1 MKCSNSNCENI
12 IKKSHKC
19 NLCPNIFCSNN
30 CILEHF
36 SKYHTTLTSNLLSN
50 INNFSQKIT
59 LKKLE
64 LKSKYISEGKFS
76 TSKIK
81 YDSIYN
87 LNNFVKLTKNGK
99 NIILGQGTYGQVY
112 LTENIINHKFY
123 AIKHMDKEKL
133 KKHVLNPIEAIYN
146 EIDIQSRISH
156 KNIIK
161 LFNVNETIKSFDLIM
176 EYANNGTLFHYIKRN
191 KGLNEKLSFKFF
203 IQICNAIFFLHKNN
217 LMHRDIKP
225 ENILMFDDNLVKLG
239 DFGWC
244 VEIETKTR
252 STFCGTIE
260 YMAPEI
266 VNQINYDQSIDIW
279 SLGILLYEL
288 IHGFSPFRAV
298 KNKFNDDEV
307 IDNIKENKIVF
318 ERNVSFECKEL
329 ILELLNKNEKKRI
342 SIEDV
347 FMSKWVKKFEFEGF
361 FVCLGNFNLDFE
373 RKIKRNESQSNFN
386 FIKNKISNNIG
397 KIKELQRQNSFNN
410 LNSKN
415 FEEIKNNNNN
425 NIEKNFNENNKFLNV
440 IRMNILKNKLMSTE
454 QFKKNFVDEEKKIND
469 NNNNNYQTFE
479 SFKLLSN
486 INNNN
491 NNNNKIFNE
500 KRINKFE
507 FKENFK
513 DFKDEKEDER
523 DKTPEKNILEGPII
537 KPMKIIKDF
546 KKFIKNKTF
555 HNKSKTLMMGIQ
567 NQLKFN

>member
-1 MKCSNSNCENI
+1 MKCSNSNCQNF
-12 IKKSHKC
+12 IKKEHKC

-30 CILEHF
+30 CILDHF
-36 SKYHTTLTSNLLSN
+36 SKYHTTIISNL
-50 INNFSQKIT
+50 ITNNFSQKIT

-64 LKSKYISEGKFS
+64 LKSKYISEGKFT

-81 YDSIYN
+81 YDSLYN

-133 KKHVLNPIEAIYN
+133 KKHVLNPIDAIYN

-161 LFNVNETIKSFDLIM
+161 LFNVNETQKSFDLIM
-176 EYANNGTLFHYIKRN
+176 EYANHGTLFHYIKRN
-191 KGLNEKLSFKFF
+191 RGLNEKLSFKFF
-203 IQICNAIFFLHKNN
+203 IQICNAVFFLHKNN

-225 ENILMFDDNLVKLG
+225 ENILMFDESLVKLG

-252 STFCGTIE
+252 STFCGTVE

-266 VNQINYDQSIDIW
+266 VNQANYDQSIDIW

-298 KNKFNDDEV
+298 KSKFNDDEV

-318 ERNVSFECKEL
+318 EKNVSFECKEL
-329 ILELLNKNEKKRI
+329 ISQLLNKNEKKRI
-342 SIEDV
+342 CIEDV
-347 FMSKWVKKFEFEGF
+347 FLSKWVKKFEFENF
-361 FVCLGNFNLDFE
+361 FVCLGNVNVDCE

-386 FIKNKISNNIG
+386 FIRNKICSDNNMNIG

-410 LNSKN
+410 LISKN
-415 FEEIKNNNNN
+415 FEEIKNN
-425 NIEKNFNENNKFLNV
+425 KNDENNKFLNV
-440 IRMNILKNKLMSTE
+440 IRMNILKNKLKSAE
-454 QFKKNFVDEEKKIND
+454 QFKKNFFDEEQKI
-469 NNNNNYQTFE
+469 NNNNNNNNQTFE

-491 NNNNKIFNE
+491 QNFFNTE
-500 KRINKFE
+500 KKINKFD

-513 DFKDEKEDER
+513 DAKEEER
-523 DKTPEKNILEGPII
+523 EKTPEKNILEGPII

-546 KKFIKNKTF
+546 KQFMKNKTF

>member
-1 MKCSNSNCENI
+1 MKCSNSNCQNF
-12 IKKSHKC
+12 IKKEHKC

-30 CILEHF
+30 CILDHF
-36 SKYHTTLTSNLLSN
+36 SKYHTTIISNL
-50 INNFSQKIT
+50 ITNNFSQKIT

-81 YDSIYN
+81 YDSLYN

-133 KKHVLNPIEAIYN
+133 KKHVLNPIDAIYN

-161 LFNVNETIKSFDLIM
+161 LFNVNETQKSFDLIM
-176 EYANNGTLFHYIKRN
+176 EYANHGTLFHYIKRN
-191 KGLNEKLSFKFF
+191 RGLNEKLSFKFF
-203 IQICNAIFFLHKNN
+203 IQICNAVFFLHKNN

-225 ENILMFDDNLVKLG
+225 ENILMFDESLVKLG

-252 STFCGTIE
+252 STFCGTVE

-266 VNQINYDQSIDIW
+266 VNQANYDQSIDIW

-298 KNKFNDDEV
+298 KSKFNDDEV

-318 ERNVSFECKEL
+318 EKNVSFECKEL
-329 ILELLNKNEKKRI
+329 ISQLLNKNEKKRI
-342 SIEDV
+342 CIEDV
-347 FMSKWVKKFEFEGF
+347 FLSKWVKKFEFENF
-361 FVCLGNFNLDFE
+361 FVCLGNVNVDCE

-386 FIKNKISNNIG
+386 FIRNKICCDNNNNIG

-410 LNSKN
+410 LISKN
-415 FEEIKNNNNN
+415 FEEIKNN
-425 NIEKNFNENNKFLNV
+425 KNDENNKFLNV
-440 IRMNILKNKLMSTE
+440 IRMNILKNKLKSAE
-454 QFKKNFVDEEKKIND
+454 QFKKNFFDEEQKI
-469 NNNNNYQTFE
+469 NNNNNNNNQTFE

-491 NNNNKIFNE
+491 QNFFNTE
-500 KRINKFE
+500 KKINKFD

-513 DFKDEKEDER
+513 DAKEEER
-523 DKTPEKNILEGPII
+523 EKTPEKNILEGPII

-546 KKFIKNKTF
+546 KQFMKNKTF